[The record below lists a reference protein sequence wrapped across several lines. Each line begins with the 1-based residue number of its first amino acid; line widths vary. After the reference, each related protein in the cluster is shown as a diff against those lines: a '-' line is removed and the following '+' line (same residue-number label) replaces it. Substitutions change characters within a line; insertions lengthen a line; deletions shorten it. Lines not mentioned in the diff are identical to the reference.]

1 MALNKKHHP
10 DVARIDLMAGQFGT
24 IISSLNREREA
35 HEHLGVFVYRKGL
48 DYQQGLCQYACVRPS
63 AAGTY
68 AITAWEVPAG
78 MDVLHHLA
86 RVSSEPDADE
96 LAGARQ
102 CLVEMRSHGADE
114 LIADLRAYLGA
125 TRQDVYAAM
134 FGEAPPE
141 VEVPRQ
147 VGHLT
152 VVK

>member
-10 DVARIDLMAGQFGT
+10 AVARIDLMAGQFGT
-24 IISSLNREREA
+24 LISSLNREREA

-48 DYQQGLCQYACVRPS
+48 DYQQGLYQYNCVRPRED
-63 AAGTY
+63 GKY
-68 AITAWEVPAG
+68 AITTWEVPAHL
-78 MDVLHHLA
+78 DVLNLISKA
-86 RVSSEPDADE
+86 TDE
-96 LAGARQ
+96 LNEALL
-102 CLVEMRSHGADE
+102 CLDNMRAHGAGE
-114 LIADLRAYLGA
+114 LVDDLMAYLAA
-125 TRQDVYAAM
+125 TRPGLYAAM